1 MRTNAVT
8 KTVRFR
14 PCQMRRL
21 DPPDSSDSDI
31 EPEDTAIKNAIRP
44 SARKLILRRTTKTAD
59 ES

>member
-14 PCQMRRL
+14 PRQL